1 MNPDFSIAIVVPEML
16 PVPAVRGGA
25 VEHWVEES
33 VRRMARPHRRL
44 AVVSRPAGEA
54 EITGVEHIEIPWTRI
69 ESFFQ
74 RIKDRASWR
83 NPLRYLAKMQ
93 NVFSYGRRMAR
104 AVEDFDL
111 VCIHNEPNL
120 LALLPKRPGQRIVLH
135 MHNEHLTSRLFRPLY
150 RRALDKADK
159 VICVSDYIRRSAL
172 AHFPEYADRFDVVIN
187 ATDPEVFR
195 PYGEEAKT
203 QLKGLVEFDPAC
215 QYLLYVGR
223 LTPIKGVH
231 VLIEAFRLIH
241 QRLPQ
246 VRLIITGSSFFDGA
260 ARTPYESSL
269 VELARPVAEAIVFTG
284 FLPHE
289 KLKYLYSAV
298 DVVCLPSVWQDPCP
312 LVTFEAM
319 SSGSCLVASRVG
331 GIPEVVEHEVDGL
344 LVPPNDS
351 AALAGVVCSVLA
363 KPERKGAIER
373 RAREKMLRA
382 YTWERLVSDI
392 EICFG
397 SLQ

>member
-1 MNPDFSIAIVVPEML
+1 MNSELSIVVVVPEML

-33 VRRMARPHRRL
+33 VRRMARPGRRL

-54 EITGVEHIEIPWTRI
+54 RIAEVEHIAIPWTRA
-69 ESFFQ
+69 EMFFQ
-74 RIKDRASWR
+74 RIKERVSWR

-120 LALLPKRPGQRIVLH
+120 LALLPKRPRQRIVLH
-135 MHNEHLTSRLFRPLY
+135 MHNEHLTSRLFRPIY
-150 RRALDKADK
+150 RRALAKADK
-159 VICVSDYIRRSAL
+159 VICISEYIRRSAL
-172 AHFPEYADRFDVVIN
+172 THFPEYADRFKVVIN
-187 ATDPEVFR
+187 STDPEVFR
-195 PYGEEAKT
+195 PYGDEVQA

-231 VLIEAFRLIH
+231 VLIEAFGLIH
-241 QRLPQ
+241 RRLPQ
-246 VRLIITGSSFFDGA
+246 TRLIIAGSSFFDGA
-260 ARTPYESSL
+260 GRTPYQASL
-269 VELARPVAEAIVFTG
+269 VELARPITDSILFTG

-289 KLKYLYSAV
+289 KLKYLYAAA
-298 DVVCLPSVWQDPCP
+298 DVVCVPSVWQEPLG
-312 LVTFEAM
+312 LVTLEAM
-319 SSGSCLVASRVG
+319 ASGSCVVASRVG
-331 GIPEVVEHEVDGL
+331 GVPEVIQHEVDGL
-344 LVPPNDS
+344 LVPPND
-351 AALAGVVCSVLA
+351 APALADAVCGILA
-363 KPERKGAIER
+363 SPVRKLGIER
-373 RAREKMLRA
+373 RARDKVLHSF
-382 YTWERLVSDI
+382 TWERLVSEI
-392 EICFG
+392 ETCFG